1 MSTEIA
7 TLGDVF
13 GDMGMD
19 LADAMGFG
27 NVSAGKYA
35 TLPQLSQLY
44 KALKGEMEVKGRK
57 MMVET
62 IPGGYYKYEDADG
75 NTVYSDTVT
84 VRIFMQRFFWQ
95 RYEKFAAPVDDK
107 QGRMYMTTLVTNINS
122 GDLKDNYGGFN
133 CGRPSGYI
141 KDYKS
146 LSGKLQEIVKNTKR
160 VMAVFGV
167 VKLNNPTDANG
178 NPVEFD
184 GWHPFLINVKNRYS
198 VKGIEDGIKG
208 IMKNNRLP
216 IQYTAEWGSNFEP
229 LPNGENNYF
238 ITMKPIEAVQ
248 LDAGDQQLMRDFV
261 DYVEERNRGIL
272 SMWDRAHSKD
282 MSDDDKAF
290 IDGFINIGSS
300 DIEEAEAA

>member
-75 NTVYSDTVT
+75 NAVYSDTVT
-84 VRIFMQRFFWQ
+84 VRIFMQRFYWQ

-141 KDYKS
+141 KDYES

-272 SMWDRAHSKD
+272 SMWDRAHSED

-290 IDGFINIGSS
+290 IDAFINVGSS